1 MTLQDRIKK
10 VRKDNGLNQADFGK
24 RLGLSESAICN
35 YENGRREVSEQSL
48 VSICREFN
56 INYDWL
62 KNEEGTE
69 KPDEE
74 IDVLIDTL
82 KKTYNLSDLDIKII
96 QGYIALSDSE
106 REAFRKFIQKI
117 KGAQ

>member
-24 RLGLSESAICN
+24 RIGLSESAICN
-35 YENGRREVSEQSL
+35 YENGRREVSEQSI

-62 KNEEGTE
+62 KNEEGAE
-69 KPDEE
+69 KLDEE
-74 IDVLIDTL
+74 IDVLIGTL

-96 QGYIALSDSE
+96 QGYMTLSEPE
-106 REAFRKFIQKI
+106 RAAFREFIKKI
-117 KGAQ
+117 KGTQ